1 MSDSTVAC
9 WGYNAAG
16 QLGNNTLVN
25 QTIGTF
31 VRKSDGSKLA
41 SVTSLA
47 LSWLNSCAV
56 SMGQVYCWGDNA
68 YYQGGLGTTAD
79 TWLAN
84 PVPGISNAVEV
95 ASGTYHTC
103 ARLSDGKVMCW
114 GLNDNGQIGINTTV
128 TQKTPTYVLDETG
141 TAPLTGVTDIAVGSK
156 HNCVLRSGGVYCWGD
171 NAYGMLGDGTTLDKK
186 LPVATL
192 NMASGV
198 SQISAAL
205 AYFYDGSASS
215 WRSATCAVK
224 TDGTVWCWGRCA
236 ERQCGYSATPTAN
249 VTSPVQVQVDD
260 NRDGVPEGPLTGAT
274 SVTMGALVSCAI
286 MSDTTAKCWGT
297 NVGGIVGDGTTTN
310 RFFAGPVVG
319 IGGVGILSNIKGI
332 ALTGQYNNGTNASA
346 IAILN
351 DGNAVGWGANGRG
364 QIGDNSVTSRPT
376 PVGLVQP

>member
-1 MSDSTVAC
+1 
-9 WGYNAAG
+9 
-16 QLGNNTLVN
+16 
-25 QTIGTF
+25 
-31 VRKSDGSKLA
+31 
-41 SVTSLA
+41 
-47 LSWLNSCAV
+47 
-56 SMGQVYCWGDNA
+56 
-68 YYQGGLGTTAD
+68 
-79 TWLAN
+79 
-84 PVPGISNAVEV
+84 
-95 ASGTYHTC
+95 
-103 ARLSDGKVMCW
+103 
-114 GLNDNGQIGINTTV
+114 
-128 TQKTPTYVLDETG
+128 
-141 TAPLTGVTDIAVGSK
+141 
-156 HNCVLRSGGVYCWGD
+156 
-171 NAYGMLGDGTTLDKK
+171 MLGDGTTLDKK